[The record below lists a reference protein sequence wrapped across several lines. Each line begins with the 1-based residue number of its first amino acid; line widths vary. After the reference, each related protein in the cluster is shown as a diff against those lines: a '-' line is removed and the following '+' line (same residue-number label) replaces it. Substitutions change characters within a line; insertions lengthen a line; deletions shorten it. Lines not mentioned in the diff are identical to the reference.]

1 MNHHRHQKS
10 LKVSLPARQSRP
22 YLLYP
27 PLLTP
32 TPTPTPSSR
41 RSFSQPAAAT
51 ATTTPLFITT
61 FLSTFSLYTLHPFL
75 NSSPTLSVLP
85 FSFLLTLS
93 SSLILSLLFSSQHRP
108 SLSLP
113 VLRPLAVKGALLSLV
128 LLLRFQSLHVA
139 GPAATIL
146 ADFSGSLAAKA
157 VANGDRFRRVSGI
170 TSLLLAL
177 LVLAFGWDRTDCF
190 SSSYINWYS
199 DSFKCFGILRIV
211 CPFASGYLGYLER
224 SNWGSLKQLGKKG
237 VRLYSLWFASAFLS
251 PFAFVS
257 WLQGNWGSDAVSFGG
272 LIWPLFCSIFFGVI
286 LTELY
291 GEERSG
297 GAGSSPSQRI
307 SEREFLVLLCCT
319 CVLELFYFSEFSL
332 FGFVVV
338 SFALWVAVNELG
350 PELSKSPELGSGSS
364 ESLFSMVMGPIRHI
378 LSERKSRKI
387 ALFLLINTLY
397 MFVEFIVGFMSN
409 SLGLISDACHML
421 FDCAALAIGLYASYI
436 SRLPG
441 NSQFNF
447 GRGRFEVL
455 SGYVNAVFL
464 VLVGALIVVESFERI
479 LDPQEISTGSLLSVS
494 IGGLVVNLVGLI
506 FFHEEHHHAHG
517 GAGACS
523 HSHGHHSHSHEHEH
537 GCSHKHDD
545 HSNWRHDQSVT
556 KSTCGSRNDPH
567 DEKICNVASDV
578 DHHHHHHD
586 HDQEREFMCE
596 TRSSSHHHCHDNDH
610 HCHDNHHHDHH
621 RHDNHHIESSLY
633 SGTQSHQ
640 QAHRNS
646 SNLEDTCTEKSC
658 SSQGKGHAH
667 AHSHVHDNQ
676 SHVGVHNL
684 KVSHGNPSE
693 NCIMVHP
700 DAHSHCSL
708 QHKHSHPGDL
718 NSNLQKG
725 SKMHNHIDHNMEGI
739 FLHVLADTMGSLG
752 VVISTLLIKYKGWLA
767 ADPACSIFISV
778 MIVSS
783 VIPLLR
789 NSAEILLQRVPR
801 FHEKEVKEA
810 INDVMKLKGVC
821 DIQNIHVWS
830 LTNTEIVG
838 TFHLHL
844 SAESDKATKQQ
855 VANVLHH
862 AGINDLTLQ
871 VEYVKGK

>member
-10 LKVSLPARQSRP
+10 LRVSLPTSQSRP
-22 YLLYP
+22 YLPYP

-32 TPTPTPSSR
+32 TPTPTPSGR

-75 NSSPTLSVLP
+75 NSSPTLSLIP
-85 FSFLLTLS
+85 FSFLVILS
-93 SSLILSLLFSSQHRP
+93 ASVILSLIFSTQRYP
-108 SLSLP
+108 SLSP
-113 VLRPLAVKGALLSLV
+113 SVLRPLAAKGVLLSAV

-157 VANGDRFRRVSGI
+157 VANGDRARRVSGI
-170 TSLLLAL
+170 ASLLLAMF
-177 LVLAFGWDRTDCF
+177 VLAFGWDRTDCF
-190 SSSYINWYS
+190 PSGYLNWYS

-211 CPFASGYLGYLER
+211 CPMTSGYLGYLER

-237 VRLYSLWFASAFLS
+237 ARLYSLWFATVFLS
-251 PFAFVS
+251 PFAFIN
-257 WLQGNWGSDAVSFGG
+257 WLQGNWSSDGVSFGG
-272 LIWPLFCSIFFGVI
+272 LIWPLFCSAFFGVI
-286 LTELY
+286 LIELY
-291 GEERSG
+291 GEERPG

-307 SEREFLVLLCCT
+307 SEKEFLVLLCCT
-319 CVLELFYFSEFSL
+319 CVLELFYFAEFSL

-338 SFALWVAVNELG
+338 SFALWVAVNQLG
-350 PELSKSPELGSGSS
+350 SELSKSPELGSDSS
-364 ESLFSMVMGPIRHI
+364 ESLFSMVMTPIRHI

-441 NSQFNF
+441 NSHFNY

-479 LDPQEISTGSLLSVS
+479 LDPQEISTSSLLSVS

-517 GAGACS
+517 GTGSCS
-523 HSHGHHSHSHEHEH
+523 HSHGHHSHSHEHGH
-537 GCSHKHDD
+537 SCSHKHDD
-545 HSNWRHDQSVT
+545 HSNWRHDMT
-556 KSTCGSRNDPH
+556 STESLCASRNDPCELHKSHNH
-567 DEKICNVASDV
+567 DEKIYNANSHI

-586 HDQEREFMCE
+586 HCQQKESTCG
-596 TRSSSHHHCHDNDH
+596 TGSSGHHHDH
-610 HCHDNHHHDHH
+610 VHDNHH
-621 RHDNHHIESSLY
+621 RESSLC
-633 SGTQSHQ
+633 SGTRSHQ
-640 QAHRNS
+640 QAHKK
-646 SNLEDTCTEKSC
+646 SNNLGDKCTEKSC
-658 SSQGKGHAH
+658 SSQEKDQAY
-667 AHSHVHDNQ
+667 SHVHEDQ
-676 SHVGVHNL
+676 GHVGVHDL
-684 KVSHGNPSE
+684 GDSYGNPSE
-693 NCIMVHP
+693 DCVMVHP
-700 DAHSHCSL
+700 DPHSYCSL
-708 QHKHSHPGDL
+708 HHNHSNTGDL
-718 NSNLQKG
+718 NSSLRKG
-725 SKMHNHIDHNMEGI
+725 SEVHNHIDHNMEGI

-778 MIVSS
+778 MIISS

-810 INDVMKLKGVC
+810 INDVMKIKGVC

-844 SAESDKATKQQ
+844 SAESDEATKQQ
-855 VANVLHH
+855 VAHVLHH

-871 VEYVKGK
+871 VEYVKSK